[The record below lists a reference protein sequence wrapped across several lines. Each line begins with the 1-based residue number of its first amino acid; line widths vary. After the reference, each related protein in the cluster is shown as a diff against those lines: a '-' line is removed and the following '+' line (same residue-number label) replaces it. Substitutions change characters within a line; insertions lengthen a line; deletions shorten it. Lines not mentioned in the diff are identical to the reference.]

1 MASLF
6 AVFPAEVSPHGAAT
20 TAGQFRAFWA
30 DAFGE
35 GINDQGQVDA
45 LVAATKAVHANAI
58 VAQVVRRGDC
68 FCLRS
73 GLPVNESI
81 APGFDPLQALIN
93 TAHAQ
98 GVEVHAGTIANAMWN
113 NSAPPKDPNHIF
125 NLHGPSATGRDNWVM
140 TRSDGASML
149 GDDWVIDPGQPA
161 VAAWIANPAAS
172 IVRNYDVDGINLARI
187 RYPDGN

>member
-6 AVFPAEVSPHGAAT
+6 AVSPAEVSPHGATT

-35 GINDQGQVDA
+35 GINDQGQIDA

-81 APGFDPLQALIN
+81 AAGFDPLQALIN

-98 GVEVHAGTIANAMWN
+98 GVEVHAWVIANAMWN
-113 NSAPPKDPNHIF
+113 STTPPKDPNHIF
-125 NLHGPSATGRDNWVM
+125 NLQVAAASGRDILVMPSSTGR
-140 TRSDGASML
+140 TRLTEVSKL
-149 GDDWVIDPGQPA
+149 VP
-161 VAAWIANPAAS
+161 
-172 IVRNYDVDGINLARI
+172 
-187 RYPDGN
+187 